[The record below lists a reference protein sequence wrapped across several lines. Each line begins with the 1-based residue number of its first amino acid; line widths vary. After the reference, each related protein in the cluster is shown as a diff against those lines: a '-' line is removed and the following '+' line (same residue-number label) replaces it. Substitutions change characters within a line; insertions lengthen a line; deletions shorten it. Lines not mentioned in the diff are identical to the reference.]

1 MDRQIDS
8 VWQKIRAHLASKR
21 DRINE
26 QIGCYPT
33 PIAGCDQQFNYLLEQ
48 RTGIS
53 GEWDRMNEA
62 ENESLIS
69 ADPIQVVEEFIRS
82 STYMDTEAKE
92 PIRRFAKQ

>member
-1 MDRQIDS
+1 
-8 VWQKIRAHLASKR
+8 
-21 DRINE
+21 
-26 QIGCYPT
+26 
-33 PIAGCDQQFNYLLEQ
+33 
-48 RTGIS
+48 
-53 GEWDRMNEA
+53 MNEA